1 MIIKNEV
8 YCHENLILF
17 LTLHSFLEIID
28 ILKEYDG
35 SSCKSKWIWT
45 AFESSS
51 QWKEKEFMRKTPIFK
66 RVLLKLSGETLMGSQ
81 PFGIH
86 QEACMQVADYLAHFH
101 RVGIQLG
108 VVIGGGNIFRGV
120 DLRLTGMPRTPADHM
135 GMLGTL
141 LNGIA
146 IQQALMLRD
155 VPVCLMS
162 ALECPKVAEP
172 YHWTRALQH
181 LEEGSVVIFVGGTG
195 NPYFTTDTAAA
206 LRASE
211 IGADVLLKATKV
223 DGIYNKDPL
232 KFPDAVKY
240 ETISYSQVLAEKLQ
254 VMDATAIALCRSNQ
268 IPVFVFNMRRLMEEP
283 IEQLLSQ
290 IQKGTWVSG
299 Q

>member
-1 MIIKNEV
+1 MG
-8 YCHENLILF
+8 
-17 LTLHSFLEIID
+17 
-28 ILKEYDG
+28 KE
-35 SSCKSKWIWT
+35 
-45 AFESSS
+45 
-51 QWKEKEFMRKTPIFK
+51 PIYQ

-81 PFGIH
+81 PFGIS
-86 QEACMQVADYLAHFH
+86 QEACMQVANYLSLFH
-101 RVGIQLG
+101 RAGIQLG

-135 GMLGTL
+135 GMLATL

-146 IQQALMLRD
+146 IQQALMLRG
-155 VPVCLMS
+155 VPVCVMS

-172 YHWTRALQH
+172 YNWTKALKH
-181 LEEGSVVIFVGGTG
+181 LEEGSIVIFVGGTG

-223 DGIYNKDPL
+223 DGIYNQDPI
-232 KFPDAVKY
+232 KYPDASKY

-254 VMDATAIALCRSNQ
+254 VMDATAIALCRSSQ
-268 IPVFVFNMRRLMEEP
+268 IPIFVFNMRRLMEEP
-283 IEQLLSQ
+283 LEDILTQVH
-290 IQKGTWVSG
+290 KGTWVSG